1 MKNLL
6 YLILCA
12 CVSVLAGCNLYM
24 DEEDILTENTSN
36 GDGFSAP
43 RTYVDSISTVTY
55 QFNEGTV
62 YLDEKYRP
70 YIVSVQTDTVYNGVE
85 IRFVKSIPA
94 NMMPSRGNYLAS
106 GLCDI
111 FESGLCHQVDMVE
124 KADAFYVVKGH
135 LVSFNDVF
143 KTLQI
148 QCDYYLAADTI
159 ETRGI
164 DGEPQ
169 IVGRAVPVKQ
179 NLSRLIINE
188 PLNLNLINVPLNI
201 AGYLTENEHLK
212 DYIIEDLF
220 KISKGPLSDNSKCK
234 LSGEFDG
241 YLGAEY
247 VLQLRMSIFIDTS
260 RGIYDVHGYLHHDF
274 FAGCLV
280 QRAKATLSV
289 PVFGCTSNS
298 HKAPVTG
305 EVVKFSPFD
314 YIRRGKEIRVNP
326 PITTPIGPVVAYAT
340 PTLTLDLYAEYKSDK
355 PMGMYYKIDNDLAE
369 FGFHRDPNQSYSY
382 PREGRSSRGAFDF
395 LDDIEYP
402 GPDQMLDYKNYKL
415 KETGFNFAGFNRKD
429 KYTIGT
435 ALNIGLEMGL
445 ELDGVLNIF
454 IGANA
459 AYDVSF
465 NHDISSKYKA
475 DVYIKDPETGEKEE
489 MDYANNITFESGLYL
504 TPSFGGKLD
513 YYIDEHELFSLS
525 LDEPIP
531 LIQNS
536 TMFLPEMETTVEL
549 NENLTTDKEAWYYAK
564 VKTKRKSF
572 VIDPQ
577 SVPQLAIYKV
587 LKSEDWTKSYYWEFV
602 KSVDPI
608 NGGDEYSKNTVYE
621 YDFDVPFLTNLLN
634 ERKMY
639 TYIAVP
645 YFESIG
651 GKNYSNATSFKVNG
665 VWGVIQN
672 AEQVR
677 VKNGTVGDSQIYA
690 FKFDVTANSTMM
702 VNGWE
707 AEIRITDAITYE
719 RLASK
724 TFDLGKL
731 KNSDTQKYMMFFN
744 GKTDK
749 YYNISIALKFKTLN
763 FEDDESTRVDS
774 ENISI
779 QPAGGTIEID
789 YSKLNS
795 STGLSEFRDYQ
806 ILE

>member
-1 MKNLL
+1 MKKLL

-12 CVSVLAGCNLYM
+12 LVNVLAGCNLYM
-24 DEEDILTENTSN
+24 DEEDIQNENTSN

-70 YIVSVQTDTVYNGVE
+70 YIFSVNTDTVQHGVE
-85 IRFVKSIPA
+85 IRLAKSIPA
-94 NMMPSRGNYLAS
+94 NLMPSRGNYLAS
-106 GLCDI
+106 GLCDV
-111 FESGLCHQVDMVE
+111 FESGLCHQVDVIE
-124 KADAFYVVKGH
+124 QADGFYVVKGH
-135 LVSFNDVF
+135 MVSFNDVF

-148 QCDYYLAADTI
+148 QSDYYVASDTV
-159 ETRGI
+159 EVRGNVDAPYI
-164 DGEPQ
+164 IGKA
-169 IVGRAVPVKQ
+169 IPVKQ
-179 NLSRLIINE
+179 NLSRVIINE
-188 PLNLNLINVPLNI
+188 PFNIDLINVPLNI
-201 AGYLTENEHLK
+201 AGYLNDNDHLK
-212 DYIIEDLF
+212 EYIIEDLF
-220 KISKGPLSDNSKCK
+220 EISKGPLSDNSKIK

-260 RGIYDVHGYLHHDF
+260 RGIYDVHAYLHHDF
-274 FAGCLV
+274 FAGILI
-280 QRAKATLSV
+280 QRAKATLSI
-289 PVFGCTSNS
+289 PVFGCTTNT
-298 HKAPVTG
+298 HKTPVTG
-305 EVVKFSPFD
+305 EAVKFNPFD
-314 YIRRGKEIRVNP
+314 YIRRGKEIRVP
-326 PITTPIGPVVAYAT
+326 PITTPIGPVVFYVT
-340 PTLTLDLYAEYKSDK
+340 PTFTLDLYAEYNSDE
-355 PMGMYYKIDNDLAE
+355 PIGMYYKVDKDLTE
-369 FGFHRDPNQSYSY
+369 FGFHREPNQKYSY
-382 PREGRSSRGAFDF
+382 PRDEKSSRGAFDY
-395 LDDIEYP
+395 LDNFDFP
-402 GPDQMLDYKNYKL
+402 GPDQLLDYKNLGL
-415 KETGFNFAGFNRKD
+415 KETGFNFTGYNNKS

-454 IGANA
+454 LGANA
-459 AYDVSF
+459 AYDVAF

-475 DVYIKDPETGEKEE
+475 NVSIVDQETGEKEDME
-489 MDYANNITFESGLYL
+489 YANNITFESGLYL

-513 YYIDEHELFSLS
+513 YYIDEYELFSLS
-525 LDEPIP
+525 QDEPIP

-549 NENLTTDKEAWYYAK
+549 NENLTTNDEVWFYAK

-572 VIDPQ
+572 VINPQ
-577 SVPQLAIYKV
+577 SVPKLAIYRVYKP
-587 LKSEDWTKSYYWEFV
+587 KDWTKEYYWTFV

-621 YDFDVPFLTNLLN
+621 YDFDVPLIGSLIDT
-634 ERKMY
+634 RTDY

-677 VKNGTVGDSQIYA
+677 VNNGTVGNSQIYG

-702 VNGWE
+702 VDGWV
-707 AEIRITDAITYE
+707 AKIYINDAVTSEYI
-719 RLASK
+719 ASK

-749 YYNISIALKFKTLN
+749 YYDISIYLEFKSLG
-763 FEDDESTRVDS
+763 FEDDENTWADS
-774 ENISI
+774 EHISI
-779 QPAGGTIEID
+779 QPAGGTVEID

-795 STGLSEFRDYQ
+795 SIGLSEFRDYQ